1 MNPPRPPRFALAL
14 LQRFCA
20 AYWREELEG
29 NLAEEFEDDV
39 LLYGIRGARWRYW
52 RNVIRFMRPY
62 IIRQRE
68 APFNQAWGGIML
80 RNYLT
85 VALRTFRKNAGY
97 TFINVSGLAVGMAC
111 CLLILLLIRH
121 EWSYDSFHANADRI
135 YRTYVNAEQPD
146 GDFSVQAMMSI
157 DFTENLL
164 TAYPQIETAT
174 RVVGAGQNLTVN
186 NRTYLRELMEA
197 DPAFFEIFSFPF
209 LAGDPATALAGI
221 DGIILTAETTD
232 MLFPNHSGYGGV
244 LGESVTIDRG
254 PETYAFTV
262 TAVIADVPSNSSL
275 LFDAMISF
283 DNHER
288 IRLGGNNWSGR
299 TSTYVLLPDDLSS
312 AVLEAQFPPFTNVEF
327 ARFRNRLL
335 GFNMLVDRED
345 ALQLKL
351 QPLRALHLTPA
362 VWTPYEVMP
371 HNPIYSY
378 ILGGIGLLVLLIA
391 CINFMTLS
399 VGRSTSRAREVGMR
413 KALGAVRGQL
423 MRQFWGEAFI
433 LSSVALLLGFAL
445 ASLALP
451 AFNDLTQQTLS
462 LGALRGLE
470 LGLAV
475 VVLMIIVG
483 LVAGG
488 YPAVV
493 LSRFHPSVVFK
504 GALTMRGNHWL
515 TRSLVVLQYTIS
527 IGLIVSTIIMMQ
539 QLTFLLEKD
548 LGFEDDG
555 VVAIQTRHVNQDAM
569 PALLERFRTRLVP
582 QDGIVA
588 LAGAELTFTR
598 GSNREIWEDA
608 SGQRHAAYH
617 FAVDYNYLDV
627 MGMDLIAGRFFS
639 EDLATDRTHGIVVNE
654 AFARDFG
661 VTPEEMVGT
670 PIDNWITWIFDDTP
684 NVLGVVRDFNYRSL
698 HEEVPPVAMH
708 MHPDRKIKGAML
720 IRIQPE
726 NISQSLQSIE
736 AAWTDLLPDE
746 PFNYSFVDEDMDQ
759 LYQTE
764 ERWSQIVQ
772 YASLFAIAIACLG
785 LLGLSTLTVA
795 KRTKEIG
802 IRKVLGA
809 SVPRIVSLVALE
821 FAKLVILANL
831 LAWPLAYLGM
841 QEWLTGFAYQIGIS
855 PWAFLSAGL
864 AALLIALGTISYQTI
879 RAATANPVKALRYE

>member
-1 MNPPRPPRFALAL
+1 MSDVHPPRVALML

-20 AYWREELEG
+20 AHWREELEG
-29 NLAEEFEDDV
+29 DLAEEFEDDV
-39 LLYGIRGARWRYW
+39 LLYGARGARWRYW

-68 APFNQAWGGIML
+68 APFHQAWGGIML

-97 TFINVSGLAVGMAC
+97 TFINVSGLAIGMAC

-121 EWSYDSFHANADRI
+121 EWSFDAFHEHADRI
-135 YRTYVNAEQPD
+135 YRTYVTSEQPD
-146 GDFSVQAMMSI
+146 GEQSVQAMMAI
-157 DFTENLL
+157 GFTENLL
-164 TAYPQIETAT
+164 AAYPQIEAAT
-174 RVVGAGQNLTVN
+174 RVVGAGQDLTVN
-186 NRTYLRELMEA
+186 NRTYLRELMQA
-197 DPAFFEIFSFPF
+197 DPAFFEIFSFPV
-209 LAGDPATALAGI
+209 LAGDPGTALAGM
-221 DGIILTAETTD
+221 DRMILTAETTSL
-232 MLFPNHSGYGGV
+232 LFPNHTGYGDV
-244 LGESVTIDRG
+244 LGESVTIERG

-262 TAVIADVPSNSSL
+262 TAVVANMPPNSSL

-288 IRLGGNNWSGR
+288 IHLGGNNWSGR
-299 TSTYVLLPDDLSS
+299 TSTYVLLPEDLDAST
-312 AVLEAQFPPFTNVEF
+312 LEAQFSPFTNVAF
-327 ARFRNRLL
+327 ARYRDRLL
-335 GFNMLVDRED
+335 NFNMLADRED

-351 QPLRALHLTPA
+351 QPLRELHLSPE

-371 HNPIYSY
+371 HNPLYSY

-433 LSSVALLLGFAL
+433 LSSLALLLGFIL

-451 AFNDLTQQTLS
+451 AFNQLTQQDLS
-462 LGALRGLE
+462 LDTLHGFE

-475 VVLMIIVG
+475 IVLMVVVG

-493 LSRFHPSVVFK
+493 LSRFHPSVVFR
-504 GALTMRGNHWL
+504 GVLSMRSNHWL

-527 IGLIVSTIIMMQ
+527 IGLIVSTIIMTQ
-539 QLTFLLEKD
+539 QLTFLLEQD

-555 VVAIQTRHVNQDAM
+555 VVAVQTRQVNQDAM

-582 QDGIVA
+582 QEGIVA

-627 MGMDLIAGRFFS
+627 MGIELIAGRFFS
-639 EDLATDRTHGIVVNE
+639 EELATDRTHGIVVNE

-670 PIDNWITWIFDDTP
+670 AIDNWITWVFDDTP
-684 NVLGVVRDFNYRSL
+684 HVLGVVRDFNYRSL

-708 MHPDRKIKGAML
+708 MHPNREFMGAML
-720 IRIQPE
+720 IRIHPE
-726 NISQSLQSIE
+726 NVNQSLGLIE
-736 AAWTDLLPDE
+736 AAWADLLPDE
-746 PFNYSFVDEDMDQ
+746 PFNYSFVDEDMDR

-764 ERWSQIVQ
+764 ERWSHIVQ

-821 FAKLVILANL
+821 FVKLVIFANV
-831 LAWPLAYLGM
+831 LAWPLAYWGM
-841 QEWLTGFAYQIGIS
+841 REWLTGFAYQIGIS
-855 PWAFLSAGL
+855 PWVFLSAGL
-864 AALLIALGTISYQTI
+864 AAVLVALGTISYQTI
-879 RAATANPVKALRYE
+879 RAATANPVQALRYE